1 MLKSVSLA
9 VATVIALNAIAP
21 AALAGSTVKPQ
32 KPIEMPPLVVKGDRP
47 SK

>member
-1 MLKSVSLA
+1 MLKSVMLTL
-9 VATVIALNAIAP
+9 ATVMAANAIAA
-21 AALAGSTVKPQ
+21 AALAGDTVKPQ